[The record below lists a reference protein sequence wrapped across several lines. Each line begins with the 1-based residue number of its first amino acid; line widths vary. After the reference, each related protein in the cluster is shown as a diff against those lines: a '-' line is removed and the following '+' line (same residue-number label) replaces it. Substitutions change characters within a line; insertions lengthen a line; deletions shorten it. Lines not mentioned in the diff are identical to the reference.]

1 MNKIK
6 SNLAKWV
13 IIVTYTVSKKMNDFN
28 TIYLA
33 CIFFLLV
40 SFSPRNNLKISHTKN
55 EYGSIPAEALDYNK
69 PFKLKLDTKPA
80 LTEAAKIRVECVLL
94 IQLCTTQLVENG
106 IKLNQ
111 TDNSDMIGLD
121 VLVSNFTEKYGS
133 GMENTIAI
141 ALGSNIDSDV
151 IIDVNISLWNR
162 LSRVEKVSTI
172 FHEVCH
178 DILNV
183 KHVEGDVLNLMHP
196 IAQPSNYS
204 ELQIMFDKF
213 IRDYKLGRVER
224 FSEGFYVHDR
234 TKKIKPYI
242 KKQ

>member
-1 MNKIK
+1 MNQVNP
-6 SNLAKWV
+6 S
-13 IIVTYTVSKKMNDFN
+13 
-28 TIYLA
+28 YLV
-33 CIFFLLV
+33 CVFFLFS
-40 SFSPRNNLKISHTKN
+40 SFSPSDNLIRSHINNNCSNIPYVAF
-55 EYGSIPAEALDYNK
+55 EYPK
-69 PFKLKLDTKPA
+69 TFKLSQDTKPV

-151 IIDVNISLWNR
+151 IIDINISLWNR
-162 LSRVEKVSTI
+162 LSRVEKASTV

-213 IRDYKLGRVER
+213 IRDYKLGRVEK

-242 KKQ
+242 KQ